1 MSRTDIINFVKKYG
15 NVGSTQIEYYI
26 DYPNMIDGD
35 WAQVVYWEDERDLA
49 VYLVDDIGNGEFIN
63 FDDYSHKEEIE
74 QWINSL
80 K

>member
-26 DYPNMIDGD
+26 DYPNMIVGD
-35 WAQVVYWEDERDLA
+35 WVQVVYWEDERDLA
-49 VYLVDDIGNGEFIN
+49 VYLVDDIGNGEFIE

>member
-1 MSRTDIINFVKKYG
+1 
-15 NVGSTQIEYYI
+15 
-26 DYPNMIDGD
+26 MIVGD
-35 WAQVVYWEDERDLA
+35 WVQVVYWEDERDLA
-49 VYLVDDIGNGEFIN
+49 VYLVDDIGNGEFIE